1 MKIEVHINESLSFSG
16 IVLKLENNHSYML
29 MDGEGNIK
37 GVSRNF
43 MKLLNDN
50 SKGELELKILEMC
63 NITALFPSLLERV
76 KKFN

>member
-1 MKIEVHINESLSFSG
+1 
-16 IVLKLENNHSYML
+16 ML